1 MIEYDLALQKLNI
14 AEARIRRMQKE
25 LDARAEIVCAIV
37 RAKRQL
43 GVRPSQMKVSFF
55 KEIWPDILA
64 HLEATGYK
72 WEPKQSGLPSP
83 QR

>member
-1 MIEYDLALQKLNI
+1 MDTKTQERIERLQN
-14 AEARIRRMQKE
+14 E
-25 LDARAEIVCAIV
+25 LDARAEIVSAIV

-43 GVRPSQMKVSFF
+43 GVSPGQMDVSFF

-72 WEPKQSGLPSP
+72 WEPKQSCPPSP
-83 QR
+83 RR

>member
-1 MIEYDLALQKLNI
+1 MDTKTQERIERLQN
-14 AEARIRRMQKE
+14 E

-72 WEPKQSGLPSP
+72 WEPKQSCPPSP
-83 QR
+83 PR